1 MNGLCRAARTM
12 ATKKAAMGKFGWR
25 ALDAFID
32 TAAPV
37 ADATKDP
44 IAPLEKGRLLIVDD
58 SPESCEILAMLCEKI
73 GHLPTSVES
82 GEAAL
87 ELMRT
92 KEFDVIILD
101 IMMPGM
107 DGYEVLTRLKADPA
121 TRDTPVL
128 ILSGYTELDSIV
140 HCIKLGAE
148 DYLPKP
154 FKAILLKARIGACLE
169 KKRLRDHD
177 KFIINQLEEEQKKS
191 DKLLLN
197 ILPGPIAD
205 RLKQGEEV
213 IVDSFA
219 SVTVLFADLVGFSQ
233 LAARLSPN
241 ELVRSLND
249 VFSRF
254 DFLARQFGLE
264 KIKTIG
270 DAYMAVAGVPERCDN
285 HAERAAD
292 MALAM
297 QDEIQTFNQQSG
309 HSLKVRIGMHSGPVV
324 AGVIGT
330 HKFTYDLWG
339 DTVNIAS
346 RMESHGHP
354 SAIQVSENTER
365 ILRDKYLFITRG
377 RIQVKGQGE
386 LMTYLLGGKLG

>member
-1 MNGLCRAARTM
+1 MNRLCRAAQTM
-12 ATKKAAMGKFGWR
+12 ATKKAVVEKIDWR
-25 ALDAFID
+25 ALDAIMD

-37 ADATKDP
+37 ADPTKDP
-44 IAPLEKGRLLIVDD
+44 IAPLEQGRLLIVDD
-58 SPESCEILAMLCEKI
+58 SAESREILAMLCEKI

-107 DGYEVLTRLKADPA
+107 DGYEVLRRLKEDTA

-140 HCIKLGAE
+140 RCIKLGAE

-169 KKRLRDHD
+169 KKRLRDRD
-177 KFIINQLEEEQKKS
+177 KFIIHQLEEEQKKS

-297 QDEIQTFNQQSG
+297 QDEIQSFNQQSG
-309 HSLKVRIGMHSGPVV
+309 HSLTVRIGMHSGPVV

-365 ILRDKYLFITRG
+365 ILRSKFLFITRG
-377 RIQVKGQGE
+377 RIQIKGQGE

>member
-1 MNGLCRAARTM
+1 
-12 ATKKAAMGKFGWR
+12 
-25 ALDAFID
+25 
-32 TAAPV
+32 
-37 ADATKDP
+37 
-44 IAPLEKGRLLIVDD
+44 
-58 SPESCEILAMLCEKI
+58 MLCEKI
-73 GHLPTSVES
+73 GHEATTVES
-82 GEAAL
+82 GELAL
-87 ELMRT
+87 ERVRSG
-92 KEFDVIILD
+92 EFDVIILD

-107 DGYEVLTRLKADPA
+107 DGYEVLTRLKGDPA

-128 ILSGYTELDSIV
+128 MLSGYTELDSIV
-140 HCIKLGAE
+140 RCIKLGAE

-177 KFIINQLEEEQKKS
+177 KLIIRQLEDEQKRS
-191 DKLLLN
+191 EKLLLN
-197 ILPGPIAD
+197 ILPEPIAN
-205 RLKQGEEV
+205 RLRQGEEA

-285 HAERAAD
+285 HAERGCCCD
-292 MALAM
+292 
-297 QDEIQTFNQQSG
+297 
-309 HSLKVRIGMHSGPVV
+309 
-324 AGVIGT
+324 
-330 HKFTYDLWG
+330 
-339 DTVNIAS
+339 
-346 RMESHGHP
+346 
-354 SAIQVSENTER
+354 
-365 ILRDKYLFITRG
+365 
-377 RIQVKGQGE
+377 
-386 LMTYLLGGKLG
+386 

>member
-1 MNGLCRAARTM
+1 M